1 MFFLVATPTGVR
13 PMAKESERLERE
25 FISTAREKT
34 GKDVAQWMQVI
45 ASSGETKPNAILN
58 WLKQTHNL
66 NHMRANF
73 LSGIYLNDGKP
84 VFDHKVLFAKLF
96 EGKVGLL
103 DVYRPLEQAIQT
115 KLPDALF
122 IPTKTYI
129 SIEAKRCFACAT
141 LTKNTI
147 RVGLDLGDRPFDDTV
162 QKARSLGA
170 MPNLT
175 HMVEIASAAD
185 VADDLITYVQQAY
198 NNAHKLK

>member
-1 MFFLVATPTGVR
+1 
-13 PMAKESERLERE
+13 MAKESVQLERE
-25 FISTAREKT
+25 FMTTIREKT
-34 GKDVAQWMQVI
+34 GKDLAGWMSLI
-45 ASSGETKPNAILN
+45 AGSGESKPNAILN

-66 NHMRANF
+66 NHMQANF

-96 EGKVGLL
+96 EGKEPLL
-103 DVYRPLEQAIQT
+103 AVYKPLESAIQ
-115 KLPDALF
+115 KQLPDALF

-147 RVGLDLGDRPFDDTV
+147 RVGLDLGDLPFDTYV

-175 HMVEIASAAD
+175 HMVEIAAPTD
-185 VADDLITYVQQAY
+185 VDDQLTEYVQQAY

>member
-1 MFFLVATPTGVR
+1 
-13 PMAKESERLERE
+13 MAKESERLERE
-25 FISTAREKT
+25 FIASAREKT
-34 GKDVAQWMQVI
+34 GKDVAEWMQVI
-45 ASSGETKPNAILN
+45 GSSGESKPNAILN

-66 NHMRANF
+66 NHMQANF

-96 EGKVGLL
+96 EGKEPLL
-103 DVYRPLEQAIQT
+103 AVYKPLEQAIQ
-115 KLPDALF
+115 KQLSEALF

-147 RVGLDLGDRPFDDTV
+147 RVGLDLGDRPFDDIV

-175 HMVEIASAAD
+175 HMVEISAPAD
-185 VADDLITYVQQAY
+185 VNDQLIGYVQQAY
-198 NNAHKLK
+198 NNAHTVK

>member
-1 MFFLVATPTGVR
+1 
-13 PMAKESERLERE
+13 MAKESERLERE
-25 FISTAREKT
+25 FIASVREKT
-34 GKDVAQWMQVI
+34 GKELDEWMNVI
-45 ASSGETKPNAILN
+45 GSSGESKPNAILN

-66 NHMRANF
+66 NHMQANF

-84 VFDHKVLFAKLF
+84 VFDHQALFAKLF
-96 EGKVGLL
+96 EGKQLL
-103 DVYRPLEQAIQT
+103 LSVYKPLERAVQKQ
-115 KLPDALF
+115 LPDALF

-147 RVGLDLGDRPFDDTV
+147 RVGLDLGDLPFDGYV

-175 HMVEIASAAD
+175 HMVEITTPAD
-185 VADDLITYVQQAY
+185 VNDNLIGYVQQAY
-198 NNAHKLK
+198 NNAHKSK

>member
-1 MFFLVATPTGVR
+1 
-13 PMAKESERLERE
+13 MAKESERLERE
-25 FISTAREKT
+25 FIATAREKT
-34 GKDVAQWMQVI
+34 GKDVTEWIQVI
-45 ASSGETKPNAILN
+45 GSSGETKPNAILN

-66 NHMRANF
+66 NHMQANF

-96 EGKVGLL
+96 EGKDALL
-103 DVYRPLEQAIQT
+103 DVYKPLEQAIHKQ
-115 KLPDALF
+115 LPDALF

-147 RVGLDLGDRPFDDTV
+147 RVGLDLADMPFDTYV

-175 HMVEIASAAD
+175 HMVEIASPTD
-185 VADDLITYVQQAY
+185 VNEQLIGYVQQAY
-198 NNAHKLK
+198 YNAHKVK